1 MISIRSL
8 AFRGALVASLASM
21 GAAAA
26 IAAVPSADRPKPA
39 AVETIASMRVEEY
52 GSGSP
57 AMVFVPGLS
66 CGSWVWDDAVR
77 RYAKTHAVYVVTLP
91 GFDGVPAVKPA
102 SGSRL
107 DAADASLL
115 ALITQKHLDRPI
127 LVGHS
132 MGGFLVIRF
141 GTEHSDLVRGIVA
154 VDGLPVFPT
163 LVDTPPE
170 RRKVVADATDASLAG
185 LSADDYAK
193 AQTDVISG
201 MVTDPAMVPRVAA
214 LTAKADPAAVGA
226 FAGALFASDVRPQL
240 SKLTAPTMEI
250 APVPTEPTAFEGPQA
265 AKAGP
270 DARAESYRTF
280 YASLFPDAPHVT
292 VVPIANSRHFVMVDQ
307 PAALYDR
314 IDAFIA
320 TLQ

>member
-1 MISIRSL
+1 MISLRL
-8 AFRGALVASLASM
+8 LVFRLALVVSLASM

-26 IAAVPSADRPKPA
+26 VAAVPSADRPKPT
-39 AVETIASMRVEEY
+39 AVEAIASMRVEEY
-52 GSGSP
+52 GHGSP

-77 RYAKTHAVYVVTLP
+77 RYAKSHAVYVVTLP
-91 GFDGVPAVKPA
+91 GFDGVPSIKPA

-115 ALITQKHLDRPI
+115 ALVTQKHLDHPI

-163 LVDTPPE
+163 LVDASPE
-170 RRKVVADATDASLAG
+170 RRKIAADATDASLAG
-185 LSADDYAK
+185 MSASDYAS
-193 AQTDVISG
+193 AQAGVIEG
-201 MVTDPAMVPRVAA
+201 MVTDQATVPRVAA
-214 LTAKADPAAVGA
+214 LTAVADPAAVGA
-226 FAGALFASDVRPQL
+226 FAANLLMSDVRPQL
-240 SKLTAPTMEI
+240 RKLTAPTMEI
-250 APVPTEPTAFEGPQA
+250 APVPTEPAAFEGPQA
-265 AKAGP
+265 ATASP

-280 YASLFPDAPHVT
+280 YASLFPGAPHLT

-307 PAALYDR
+307 PAALYGR
-314 IDAFIA
+314 IDAFVA
-320 TLQ
+320 TL